1 MMRGGGGG
9 GGLTRHYVL
18 EPLKNL
24 TVLTGVV
31 YLLAGTQRR
40 PRRSCGS
47 CSTSSG
53 LSIGYVATGAP
64 VLVDSFHQGSGQ
76 MSKYMAAHPVPGAKK
91 NAAGSWTFK
100 P

>member
-1 MMRGGGGG
+1 MMRSGGGG

-31 YLLAGTQRR
+31 YLLAGAAAAATAVWFVLHVL
-40 PRRSCGS
+40 
-47 CSTSSG
+47 G

-64 VLVDSFHQGSGQ
+64 VLVDSYHQGRCRCLSTWLPIRCRARRRTPLAVGL
-76 MSKYMAAHPVPGAKK
+76 
-91 NAAGSWTFK
+91 
-100 P
+100 

>member
-9 GGLTRHYVL
+9 GLTRRYVL

-31 YLLAGTQRR
+31 YLLAGAAAAATAVWFVLHVL
-40 PRRSCGS
+40 
-47 CSTSSG
+47 G

-64 VLVDSFHQGSGQ
+64 VLVDSYHQGSVQ

-91 NAAGSWTFK
+91 NAGSWTLK